1 MKKKNCMKILFVLI
15 LVVLIIG
22 ISTSSFASLGNMKP
36 QVNTDGTQE
45 MLKIGGVI
53 LGTIQVIAVAIAV
66 IMLVVIGVRY
76 ITASPTE
83 KADVKKT
90 MLIYV
95 AGALLLFAGSGLLGL
110 IQSLADDIN
119 QNVEVDRKSWFEII
133 F

>member
-1 MKKKNCMKILFVLI
+1 MKKKNYMKIVFILI
-15 LVVLIIG
+15 LVVLITG
-22 ISTSSFASLGNMKP
+22 ICTNSFASLGNMKP
-36 QVNTDGTQE
+36 KVESEGITE

-53 LGTIQVIAVAIAV
+53 VGTIQVIAVAIAV
-66 IMLVVIGVRY
+66 VMLVVIGVRY
-76 ITASPTE
+76 VTASPTE

-119 QNVEVDRKSWFEII
+119 QNVEVDRQSWYEII